1 MIREYL
7 ANRKARRVLGKYVTP
22 DALEAILRDD
32 GAKRPAFTAARI
44 EFVLVFVAGKT
55 PDEVSEQVGTVTEIA
70 IAHDGCVHDIMG
82 ALVVVA
88 FGTVQHSSPIAGKRA
103 ALVGHLRR
111 ELLSHLK
118 IVHGAGAGHHG
129 LVGSGVRV
137 SYSFVM
143 PRFDAM
149 LGRLS
154 QLEFGQI
161 EEFVT

>member
-1 MIREYL
+1 MR
-7 ANRKARRVLGKYVTP
+7 G
-22 DALEAILRDD
+22 D
-32 GAKRPAFTAARI
+32 GIERQPFTAARI

-55 PDEVSEQVGTVTEIA
+55 PEEVSERVGRVTEIA
-70 IAHDGCVHDIMG
+70 MSHDGSVHDIIG
-82 ALVVVA
+82 ALIVVA
-88 FGTVQHSSPIAGKRA
+88 FGTVQHGSPIAGKRA
-103 ALVGHLRR
+103 ALVEHLSR

-118 IVHGAGAGHHG
+118 IVHGASDGHYG
-129 LVGSGVRV
+129 LVGSEVRV
-137 SYSFVM
+137 SYSFIL